1 MGLRTA
7 TLNTDEIWGEIEA
20 IALFFRKKGIR
31 EVAVS
36 YGFSCNTS
44 QIYIPITVPV
54 AEILPFIQRSIREGI
69 YKVGQGELHIQ
80 GGNPPMLFILSHTGD
95 IHFESEA
102 DSVSSEIEKSWS
114 KKGYPLHFYR
124 A

>member
-7 TLNTDEIWGEIEA
+7 TLNIDEIWGEIEA
-20 IALFFRKKGIR
+20 IASFFIKKGIR
-31 EVAVS
+31 DVAVS
-36 YGFSCNTS
+36 YGLSCNTS
-44 QIYIPITVPV
+44 QIYVPFRVPV
-54 AEILPFIQRSIREGI
+54 AEILPFVQRSIREGI

-80 GGNPPMLFILSHTGD
+80 GGDPPMLFVLCHAGD

-114 KKGYPLHFYR
+114 EKGYPLHYYR